1 MIAGKT
7 TATETKMPDTAS
19 TLKLTS
25 DGAMKVLN
33 AAISKAQEM
42 GVPQCISVVDT
53 GGHLMAF
60 CRMDGAFVM
69 SNTSSRRKAETA
81 AIYGL
86 PTGNIPEGIDIKL
99 ALVTEGQR
107 VNLPGGLPLIIDGE
121 VVGAI
126 GVGSGTGEQDLEVAK
141 VGISALEGAQRF
153 D

>member
-1 MIAGKT
+1 
-7 TATETKMPDTAS
+7 MPDTAK

-25 DGAMKVLN
+25 DGAMKILN
-33 AAISKAQEM
+33 AATRKAQEM

-141 VGISALEGAQRF
+141 VGVSALEGAQRF

>member
-1 MIAGKT
+1 
-7 TATETKMPDTAS
+7 MPDTAK

-25 DGAMKVLN
+25 DGAMRILN
-33 AAISKAQEM
+33 AAIRKAQEM

-141 VGISALEGAQRF
+141 VGVSALEGAQRF

>member
-1 MIAGKT
+1 MIAGET
-7 TATETKMPDTAS
+7 TATERKMPDTAP

-25 DGAMKVLN
+25 DGAMKILN
-33 AAISKAQEM
+33 AAISKALEM

-81 AIYGL
+81 AIYGI
-86 PTGNIPEGIDIKL
+86 PTGDIPEGIDIKL

-107 VNLPGGLPLIIDGE
+107 VNLPGGLPLIVDGQ

-126 GVGSGTGEQDLEVAK
+126 GVGSGSGAQDLEVAK
-141 VGISALEGAQRF
+141 VGVSALEGAQRF
-153 D
+153 S

>member
-1 MIAGKT
+1 
-7 TATETKMPDTAS
+7 MPDTAS

-86 PTGNIPEGIDIKL
+86 PTGNIP
-99 ALVTEGQR
+99 
-107 VNLPGGLPLIIDGE
+107 
-121 VVGAI
+121 
-126 GVGSGTGEQDLEVAK
+126 
-141 VGISALEGAQRF
+141 
-153 D
+153 

>member
-1 MIAGKT
+1 MA
-7 TATETKMPDTAS
+7 DTAP

-25 DGAMKVLN
+25 DGAMKVLR
-33 AAISKAQEM
+33 AAIGKATDM

-53 GGHLMAF
+53 GGHLVAF

-81 AIYGL
+81 AIYVA
-86 PTGNIPEGIDIKL
+86 PTGDIPEGVDIKL

-107 VNLPGGLPLIIDGE
+107 VNLPGGLPLIVDGQ

-126 GVGSGTGEQDLEVAK
+126 GVGSGTGAQDLEVAK
-141 VGISALEGAQRF
+141 VGVAALEGAQRF

>member
-1 MIAGKT
+1 M
-7 TATETKMPDTAS
+7 ETKMPDTAT

-25 DGAMKVLN
+25 DGAMKILN
-33 AAISKAQEM
+33 AAIGKAQEM

-141 VGISALEGAQRF
+141 VGVSALEGAQRF